1 MPIAGSSSVGK
12 VVLGQHEGDHRV
24 DQEDEQQ
31 RSDREGL
38 GWVGPPSCCLPT
50 VSLMLFIGLIRLSVT
65 LSTTSGRCSY
75 HGQTTG
81 APWREQSLNRGLRP
95 RECVRQ
101 P

>member
-50 VSLMLFIGLIRLSVT
+50 VSLMDFSLIGLISLSAT
-65 LSTTSGRCSY
+65 LSTTSGS
-75 HGQTTG
+75 
-81 APWREQSLNRGLRP
+81 
-95 RECVRQ
+95 V
-101 P
+101 